1 MTLQAQIK
9 QHLETFGIKQV
20 WLQNQLNINRS
31 VCSALLNG
39 KRRMTADEYIS
50 ICKALNLP
58 LNHFTTDI
66 AATMK
71 SE

>member
-9 QHLETFGIKQV
+9 QHLEAFGIKQV
-20 WLQNQLNINRS
+20 WLQKQLNINL
-31 VCSALLNG
+31 VTLNLLLNE
-39 KRRMTADEYIS
+39 KRGMTADEYIS

-58 LNHFTTDI
+58 LDYFTADI

-71 SE
+71 SD